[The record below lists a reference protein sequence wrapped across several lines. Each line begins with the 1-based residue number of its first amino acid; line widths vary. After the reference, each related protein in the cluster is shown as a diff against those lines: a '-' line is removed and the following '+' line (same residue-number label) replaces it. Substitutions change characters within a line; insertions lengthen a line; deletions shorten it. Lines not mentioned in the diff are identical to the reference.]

1 MKRAILVGCLTVF
14 VFGCA
19 AKKPPP
25 INEPEW
31 PAGTGPGSGT
41 SQTGAAGSPAAAP
54 PLPPPTPPQTTG
66 NMEVL
71 GSMSDST
78 PGAATATR
86 TPCNL
91 DNCAVVLGISTSQ
104 VSESLAQDNGGPG
117 VYVPEGMTSMDTLGQ
132 QGQWDAYGIEK
143 LVPVWNV
150 TVLPRNGSPQ
160 VIQQRV
166 APSFGIGDPVLLEG
180 NTILPWN

>member
-1 MKRAILVGCLTVF
+1 MKRAILVGCLMVL

-19 AKKPPP
+19 SKQPPP

-31 PAGTGPGSGT
+31 PAGSGPAGGPSP
-41 SQTGAAGSPAAAP
+41 TGAAASPTAAP
-54 PLPPPTPPQTTG
+54 PLPPPAPAPTTG
-66 NMEVL
+66 KMEVL

-78 PGAATATR
+78 PGAATVTR
-86 TPCNL
+86 QPCTL
-91 DNCAVVLGISTSQ
+91 DNCAVVLGISISQ
-104 VSESLAQDNGGPG
+104 APESLAQDNGGPG
-117 VYVPEGMTSMDTLGQ
+117 VYVPEGMTSMDTLGE
-132 QGQWDAYGIEK
+132 QGQWDAYGVEK